1 MRFLSRFGGSLLV
14 ASSLAVLRASDASAC
29 GGCFHIEQGESTQ
42 VTGHRM
48 VLSISKTQTTLWDQI
63 KYAGNPSSFAWVLP
77 TKGLVNVGLSSDALF
92 DDIAQ
97 NTQVSVNSPS
107 IDCPSCATAS
117 ATSGGG
123 PDPAGDHGVTV
134 VASEVVGPYQT
145 VQLKADDP
153 AALETWLS
161 DNGYALP
168 ADVKPIVDAYV
179 VEGFGFLA
187 LKLVPGQGVDSMR
200 PVRVTSPGAGPVLPL
215 RMVAAGTGAITPVTL
230 WVFGEGRYEAANA
243 PNVKLD
249 ESALVW
255 DWDSQKSNYA
265 EVVQKQLAASKNKG
279 WLVEAGE
286 PASTFAYTSPLTSLV
301 ESDPSHSGY
310 GDPNDPMSHPVAEV
324 QADVDTL
331 FAGIDPSSLWVTR
344 LHAELSKDA
353 LAADLQLGVA
363 ADQSPVNRYHVTP
376 KTTGTQPMCPPD
388 PCDGLGGASGAG
400 APSGQPTD
408 VGGSGCSVQTRGG
421 GLDDALAAALGISG
435 LALLVAR
442 RRRS

>member
-1 MRFLSRFGGSLLV
+1 M
-14 ASSLAVLRASDASAC
+14 LRASDAAAC
-29 GGCFHIEQGESTQ
+29 GGCFIQQSESSQ

-48 VLSISKTQTTLWDQI
+48 VLSVSKTQTTLWDQI

-77 TKGLVNVGLSSDALF
+77 TKGLVQVGLSSDALF
-92 DDIAQ
+92 DELVEL
-97 NTQVSVNSPS
+97 TSPSVSSPS
-107 IDCPSCATAS
+107 ITCPPPSCADFGGVSGAESS
-117 ATSGGG
+117 ASGG
-123 PDPAGDHGVTV
+123 GVTV

-153 AALETWLS
+153 AALQTWLS

-279 WLVEAGE
+279 WLLEAGE
-286 PASTFAYTSPLTSLV
+286 PTSTYQYSDPLTALAQT
-301 ESDPSHSGY
+301 DASHSGY
-310 GDPNDPMSHPVAEV
+310 GDPNDPASDPVAEA
-324 QADVDTL
+324 QADVNTL
-331 FAGIDPSSLWVTR
+331 FAGIDPGSLWVTR
-344 LHAELSKDA
+344 LHAELSRDA

-376 KTTGTQPMCPPD
+376 KTTGTQPMCPPID
-388 PCDGLGGASGAG
+388 CGGGTGGAGGA
-400 APSGQPTD
+400 ASASGQPTS

-421 GLDDALAAALGISG
+421 GLDDALAVALGISG

-442 RRRS
+442 RRRSR

>member
-1 MRFLSRFGGSLLV
+1 M
-14 ASSLAVLRASDASAC
+14 LRASDAAAC
-29 GGCFHIEQGESTQ
+29 GGCFIQQSESSQ

-48 VLSISKTQTTLWDQI
+48 VLSVSKTQTTLWDQI

-77 TKGLVNVGLSSDALF
+77 TKGLVQVGLSSDALF
-92 DDIAQ
+92 DELVEL
-97 NTQVSVNSPS
+97 TSPSVSSPS
-107 IDCPSCATAS
+107 ITCPPPSCADFGGVSGAESS
-117 ATSGGG
+117 ASGG
-123 PDPAGDHGVTV
+123 GVTV

-153 AALETWLS
+153 AALQTWLS

-310 GDPNDPMSHPVAEV
+310 GDPNDPMSDPVAEA

-363 ADQSPVNRYHVTP
+363 ADQTPVNRSHVAS
-376 KTTGTQPMCPPD
+376 KTTGTVPMCPPD

-408 VGGSGCSVQTRGG
+408 VGGSGCSVQHRGG
-421 GLDDALAAALGISG
+421 GLDDALAVALGISG